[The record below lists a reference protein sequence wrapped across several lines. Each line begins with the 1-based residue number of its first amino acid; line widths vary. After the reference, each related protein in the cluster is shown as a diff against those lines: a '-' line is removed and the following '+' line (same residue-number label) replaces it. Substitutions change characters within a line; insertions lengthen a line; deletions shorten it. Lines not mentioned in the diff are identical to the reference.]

1 MPLAT
6 QVMVPA
12 EIPEAPVEV
21 FQVTEVTPRLSVA
34 SPWIEMAVAVVE
46 TMLDPG

>member
-1 MPLAT
+1 MLLAT
-6 QVMVPA
+6 QVIVPTA
-12 EIPEAPVEV
+12 LPDVPVEL
-21 FQVTEVTPRLSVA
+21 FQVTELTPTLSVA